1 MKQMEWRET
10 LDESAEDL
18 STLETLAAEV
28 GQAHQNAVTL
38 LEDECEKGH
47 YQKAIEIVRG
57 LLFIDKFAIEL
68 DDAIAELA

>member
-1 MKQMEWRET
+1 
-10 LDESAEDL
+10 
-18 STLETLAAEV
+18 LAAEV

-38 LEDECEKGH
+38 LEEECEKGH
-47 YQKAIEIVRG
+47 YQKAIETVRG